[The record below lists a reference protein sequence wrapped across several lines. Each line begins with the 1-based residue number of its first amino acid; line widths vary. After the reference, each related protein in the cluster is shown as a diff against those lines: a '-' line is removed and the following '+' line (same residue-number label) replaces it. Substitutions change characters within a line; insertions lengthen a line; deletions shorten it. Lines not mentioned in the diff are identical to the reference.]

1 MRKVKI
7 SIERPL
13 RSRSESII
21 WKLISTPSGLS
32 RWIAEQVTQ
41 EGNSLVFTWG
51 KPGQVYETRW
61 ARILNVEKNAAI
73 RFLWE
78 DEDDPEAYTEIAMV
92 KLDVTD
98 EIALCI
104 TDFSDPDDIES
115 MTYMWNHDL
124 DRLQNKMGI

>member
-21 WKLISTPSGLS
+21 WELISTPSGLS

-61 ARILNVEKNAAI
+61 ARILDVEKNAAI

>member
-51 KPGQVYETRW
+51 KPGQDDETRR

>member
-41 EGNSLVFTWG
+41 EGDSLVFTWG

-61 ARILNVEKNAAI
+61 ARILDVEKNAAI

>member
-61 ARILNVEKNAAI
+61 ARILDVEKNAAI

-92 KLDVTD
+92 KLDVTG

>member
-32 RWIAEQVTQ
+32 RWIAEEVTQ

-51 KPGQVYETRW
+51 KPGQVYETRR
-61 ARILNVEKNAAI
+61 ARILDVEKNAAI

-78 DEDDPEAYTEIAMV
+78 DEDDLEAYTEIAMV
-92 KLDVTD
+92 KLDITD

>member
-61 ARILNVEKNAAI
+61 ARILDVEKNAAI

>member
-51 KPGQVYETRW
+51 KPGQVYETRQ
-61 ARILNVEKNAAI
+61 ARILDVEKNAAI

-92 KLDVTD
+92 KLDVTG

>member
-51 KPGQVYETRW
+51 KPGQVYETRR
-61 ARILNVEKNAAI
+61 ARILDIEKNAAI

-78 DEDDPEAYTEIAMV
+78 DEDDPEAYTEIAMA

>member
-61 ARILNVEKNAAI
+61 ARILDVEKNAAI

-78 DEDDPEAYTEIAMV
+78 DEDDPGAYTEIAMV

>member
-1 MRKVKI
+1 MGKVKI

-61 ARILNVEKNAAI
+61 ARILDVEKNAAI

>member
-32 RWIAEQVTQ
+32 RWIAEHVTQ

-61 ARILNVEKNAAI
+61 ARILDVEKNAAI

>member
-61 ARILNVEKNAAI
+61 ARILDVEKNAAI

-78 DEDDPEAYTEIAMV
+78 DEDEPEAYTEIAMV

>member
-1 MRKVKI
+1 M
-7 SIERPL
+7 

-61 ARILNVEKNAAI
+61 ARILDVEKNAAI